1 MRPWYFS
8 SGWKKVVT
16 RAKKEDGDTVSTQ
29 EHTQQKQTDSNQ
41 AFTGLAQHI
50 PALPPGSIYSDE
62 EKLVLAPWQKMRQV
76 VLSPIGYVLSRLRIS
91 ADMLSYT
98 SVLLGL
104 GFCLLA
110 PFQFTVAFWLLVAS
124 VICDGLDGVEA
135 RFTHTNT
142 ARGSF
147 TDVFCD
153 VAVVGLVTA
162 GLVWTG
168 LIHPALA
175 ILFVYSY
182 TALAFSLVL
191 HRMLAVSSVGILRP
205 SRMVF
210 FAAIALYF
218 FLRIDLLNVLLL
230 LYLPALPLLFL
241 SFWRVRKAL

>member
-1 MRPWYFS
+1 MI
-8 SGWKKVVT
+8 
-16 RAKKEDGDTVSTQ
+16 TQ
-29 EHTQQKQTDSNQ
+29 ERLDQRQGDKDQGRPVQD
-41 AFTGLAQHI
+41 QHI
-50 PALPPGSIYSDE
+50 PALPAGSIYSDE
-62 EKLVLAPWQKMRQV
+62 EALVLGPWQKMRQRL
-76 VLSPIGYVLSRLRIS
+76 LSPIAFIFSRLGIS
-91 ADMLSYT
+91 ADMLSYA

-110 PFQFTVAFWLLVAS
+110 PFQFALAFWLLVAS

-142 ARGSF
+142 TRGSF
-147 TDVFCD
+147 TDVCCD
-153 VAVVGLVTA
+153 VAVVGLVVA
-162 GLVWTG
+162 GLAWAG

-175 ILFVYSY
+175 VLFVYSY
-182 TALAFSLVL
+182 TALAILLVL
-191 HRMLAVSSVGILRP
+191 HRMLAVSSAGILRP

-230 LYLPALPLLFL
+230 LYLPALPLLCL

>member
-1 MRPWYFS
+1 MI
-8 SGWKKVVT
+8 
-16 RAKKEDGDTVSTQ
+16 TQ
-29 EHTQQKQTDSNQ
+29 ERPQQEQTGNNQ
-41 AFTGLAQHI
+41 DFTGGDQHI

-62 EKLVLAPWQKMRQV
+62 EALVLGPWQKVRQSL
-76 VLSPIGYVLSRLRIS
+76 LSPVAFVLSRLGIS
-91 ADMLSYT
+91 ADMLSYL

-110 PFQFTVAFWLLVAS
+110 PFQFAVAFWLLVAS

-135 RFTHTNT
+135 RYTHTNT
-142 ARGSF
+142 TRGSF

-153 VAVVGLVTA
+153 VAVVALVVA
-162 GLVWTG
+162 GLTWTG

-175 ILFVYSY
+175 VLFIYSY
-182 TALAFSLVL
+182 TALAFFLVL
-191 HRMLAVSSVGILRP
+191 HRMLAVSSSGILRP

-218 FLRIDLLNVLLL
+218 FFHIDLLNVLLL

-241 SFWRVRKAL
+241 SFRRVRKAL

>member
-1 MRPWYFS
+1 MITQKRPDQQQ
-8 SGWKKVVT
+8 GD
-16 RAKKEDGDTVSTQ
+16 EDQCRPVQD
-29 EHTQQKQTDSNQ
+29 
-41 AFTGLAQHI
+41 QHLL
-50 PALPPGSIYSDE
+50 ALPPGSIYSDE
-62 EKLVLAPWQKMRQV
+62 EVLVLGPWQQMRQRL
-76 VLSPIGYVLSRLRIS
+76 LSPIAFVLARLGIS
-91 ADMLSYT
+91 ANMLSYT

-110 PFQFTVAFWLLVAS
+110 PFQFAVAFWLLVAS
-124 VICDGLDGVEA
+124 VVCDGLDGVEA
-135 RFTHTNT
+135 RFNKTNT
-142 ARGSF
+142 TRGSF

-153 VAVVGLVTA
+153 VAVVALVDA
-162 GLVWTG
+162 GLAWTG

-175 ILFVYSY
+175 VLFTYSY
-182 TALAFSLVL
+182 TALALFLVL
-191 HRMLAVSSVGILRP
+191 HRMLRVSSAGILRP

>member
-1 MRPWYFS
+1 MMILGRP
-8 SGWKKVVT
+8 
-16 RAKKEDGDTVSTQ
+16 DQQQGDEGRSR
-29 EHTQQKQTDSNQ
+29 SNR
-41 AFTGLAQHI
+41 GQHV

-62 EKLVLAPWQKMRQV
+62 EALVLGPWQKMRQRALGPV
-76 VLSPIGYVLSRLRIS
+76 ASVLSRLGIS
-91 ADMLSYT
+91 ADMLSYA

-110 PFQFTVAFWLLVAS
+110 PFQFAVAFWLLVAS
-124 VICDGLDGVEA
+124 IVCDGLDGVEA

-142 ARGSF
+142 TRGSF

-153 VAVVGLVTA
+153 VAVVGLVVA
-162 GLVWTG
+162 GLAWAG

-175 ILFVYSY
+175 VLFVYSY
-182 TALAFSLVL
+182 TALALFLVL
-191 HRMLAVSSVGILRP
+191 HRLLGVSSMGILRP

-218 FLRIDLLNVLLL
+218 FLRVDLLDVLLL

-241 SFWRVRKAL
+241 SFWRLRKAL